1 MTNINASIYLNFQ
14 SSSPPM
20 YNLKDVKIGV
30 IHMGLGAF
38 HRAHQAVY
46 FEKLLRLGN
55 LGYGIASVS
64 QRSEKEAATLSAQ
77 DCLYTVDLRDGDTHS
92 PLIVGAI
99 RKAYFYP
106 SHRDELLEIAASSDL
121 KVITLTVTEKAYRV
135 DEIVPKRIIE
145 LLEARFRKGREG
157 IAIISCDN
165 LPSNGDVVRS
175 ILIETARNSSSDFLA
190 WLGNKCRF
198 PNSMVDRIV
207 PAITEKSIA
216 EYADLYEY
224 TDRSLI
230 STEPFI
236 QWVIEDDLLAPDLSS
251 VGVEFVRDVKQYEKM
266 KICLFNGAHS
276 ALAYFSQISGFE
288 FVADAIADP
297 RIERFI
303 RDLQELELAKSF
315 DAPQGIDLHEYSQNA
330 RNRIANI
337 ALRHRSA
344 QVAMDGS
351 QKLPQR
357 LFASAHDLHQ
367 SGLPSQRI
375 SFVIAAWIHFLAIS
389 TEVDD
394 PLADELQKWAIEKDP
409 FVAVSGILTIQS
421 FATHVPQALFP
432 EITHWLEQ
440 LRVNP
445 LLDVI
450 GSVGLKF

>member
-266 KICLFNGAHS
+266 KIRLFNGAHS
-276 ALAYFSQISGFE
+276 ALAYFGQISGFE